1 MSRETKLVA
10 HMPPQ
15 FRGHLLACLDT
26 ESDLGKAFLERYTEV
41 VRDLG
46 GEDTLAAT

>member
-1 MSRETKLVA
+1 
-10 HMPPQ
+10 MPPQ